1 MGFFTGN
8 STLKASLEQHR
19 VPQPRGH
26 RAGPSVPAGLAQHIL
41 LGRQLQLPLPL
52 CPWHCH
58 PRGTPGTPSSRL
70 GGGGPEAGII
80 QPLVECQQ
88 DDPCLLLG
96 MREVPWQRPVR
107 ARCCPHPSHFP
118 NALSTPQTAAQN
130 HPGRPFATQN
140 CVCIHCLQPTGLF
153 LYPQGWEH
161 PQSRCCTFPPTET
174 TRVGRRRL
182 HLTASWVSVQEQG
195 VTGLEADYKGG
206 LIAPKLKGLWEVNR
220 GKKALG

>member
-1 MGFFTGN
+1 M
-8 STLKASLEQHR
+8 S
-19 VPQPRGH
+19 
-26 RAGPSVPAGLAQHIL
+26 PSPAGTGLVPLSL
-41 LGRQLQLPLPL
+41 LGSPSTSSLGGS
-52 CPWHCH
+52 C
-58 PRGTPGTPSSRL
+58 SSRCL
-70 GGGGPEAGII
+70 CVLGTATPEGLQARRAAGWEHGLGGGGGPEAGII

-107 ARCCPHPSHFP
+107 ARCRPHPSHFP

-130 HPGRPFATQN
+130 HLRRPFATQN
-140 CVCIHCLQPTGLF
+140 CVCIPCLQPTGLF

-161 PQSRCCTFPPTET
+161 PQSRCCAFPPTET

-195 VTGLEADYKGG
+195 ITGLEADYKGG
-206 LIAPKLKGLWEVNR
+206 LIARKLKGLWEVNR